1 MLFRKIKDF
10 CNVTSSRQIT
20 DEDIAMYEILTD
32 FFGHGKQMVRAGI
45 RIANYRKYLA
55 VRPTREI
62 CIEANTHWRA

>member
-32 FFGHGKQMVRAGI
+32 FFSHGKQMVRTGI

-62 CIEANTHWRA
+62 RIEADAQWRA